1 MRYCDPKTGE
11 EHPLFLCFIVTYTPP
26 PMPPL
31 TGGLCPF
38 GCVQSLGRRSCTSS
52 DGAPSPSHRQETGCQ
67 AWEQTGRGGRGVVPL
82 EMGDQKPGVSQA
94 GSCKRQGSPTRGGSS
109 RCWLALRLPGAPS
122 SLAGS
127 WGGSIPGPA
136 QAGEAE
142 AAEWLDPP
150 RPLSPE
156 PDPAPQ
162 LMSSRWIGI
171 GATPTASGPPGP
183 GSAQCGGGYAAC
195 QAVTH
200 NGLDAPG
207 PALSFMI

>member
-1 MRYCDPKTGE
+1 MS
-11 EHPLFLCFIVTYTPP
+11 
-26 PMPPL
+26 
-31 TGGLCPF
+31 GL
-38 GCVQSLGRRSCTSS
+38 
-52 DGAPSPSHRQETGCQ
+52 GANWKG
-67 AWEQTGRGGRGVVPL
+67 WERGGRKGSHISRGTRSRECPRPVAVRPVL
-82 EMGDQKPGVSQA
+82 QA
-94 GSCKRQGSPTRGGSS
+94 AGG
-109 RCWLALRLPGAPS
+109 PPHGAEAAAAGWHSGYQAPPS

-142 AAEWLDPP
+142 VAEWLDPP
-150 RPLSPE
+150 RTLSPE
-156 PDPAPQ
+156 PGPAPQ